1 MKRALALL
9 VGGVLVLGSVL
20 TAYAQAP
27 TVSFGGQMRVYGFT
41 YNNITDFRD
50 SDKGQFR
57 DSNSFYFQRFRLF
70 TTIESADKKARAYWA
85 LEIGDIIWGSDG
97 GASGGEFGCTGSTRT
112 APGTVTVPP
121 PAGSPPGTAGTVL
134 PVSYGTPSAGTRTN
148 NGAGGCLGADG
159 VNVET
164 KNIYLWFDTGEWAPG
179 TSVLLGIHN
188 IVFLNSPWGAFL
200 DDDAAGIQLNW
211 KGDPVDVQFWTAKV
225 SEGNTAP
232 CGVLNLPTNNHC
244 AGNADDIDMY
254 ALRVGVNVTK
264 DLRFTLEGLVVNNNA
279 LAGHDFGDTFW
290 VGGTVAAKVA
300 TINLDGGFVY
310 GQRKLPNATPGGS
323 LLEESGYGFYAIARA
338 PVGPVNVNAIG
349 WYTSGDSTRGPCG
362 QNPKGT
368 PNQACNSNGPL
379 TKKSDKLPVP
389 ATGDSWDAGGM
400 PFIGEFIGG
409 LSTIGN
415 PAVGQDLYNDVTGT
429 YGFGA
434 SAQFALTPAITIGG
448 GGAFVLASDADS
460 PKWGSNVFEIDG
472 GIIYKFN
479 ANLTITGIAG
489 YLIPDSGD
497 NAWALA
503 FRTQFAF

>member
-41 YNNITDFRD
+41 MNNISDFRD

-85 LEIGDIIWGSDG
+85 LEIGDIVWGAGG
-97 GASGGEFGCTGSTRT
+97 GASGGEFGCVGT
-112 APGTVTVPP
+112 APIVNPTVTVPP
-121 PAGSPPGTAGTVL
+121 PAGSPPGTPPTTATVT
-134 PVSYGTPSAGTRTN
+134 SGTPGAGTRVG
-148 NGAGGCLGADG
+148 NGSGGCFGNDG

-164 KNIYLWFDTGEWAPG
+164 KNIYLWFDTSEWVPG

-188 IVFLNSPWGAFL
+188 VVFLNSPWGGFL

-225 SEGNTAP
+225 SEGNAP
-232 CGVLNLPTNNHC
+232 CNPGFPANSCT
-244 AGNADDIDMY
+244 ANADDVDMY
-254 ALRVGVNVTK
+254 TLRVGVNLTK
-264 DLRFTLEGLVVNNNA
+264 DLRLTLEGLVVNNNN

-310 GQRKLPNATPGGS
+310 GQRKLPRTGGGA
-323 LLEESGYGFYAIARA
+323 LAEEKGWGLYAIARA
-338 PVGPVNVNAIG
+338 PVGPVSVNAIG

-362 QNPKGT
+362 QT
-368 PNQACNSNGPL
+368 PAAKACNGNGPL
-379 TKKSDKLPVP
+379 TKDSDKLPVP
-389 ATGDSWDAGGM
+389 VTGSSWDAGGM
-400 PFIGEFIGG
+400 PFIGEFVMG
-409 LSTIGN
+409 SPTIGN
-415 PAVGQDLYNDVTGT
+415 PSVGQDLYNDPSGT

-434 SAQFALTPAITIGG
+434 SAQFAVTPAISIGG
-448 GGAFVLASDADS
+448 GGAFILATDADS

-472 GIIYKFN
+472 GVIYKFN
-479 ANLTITGIAG
+479 ANLTITGLAG
-489 YLIPDSGD
+489 YMIPDSGD